1 MTGRRRLFA
10 GLIGTVV
17 LSAAA
22 GWVASAQIR
31 SPAEIAARTAPPVA
45 APIMVPAEQRV
56 VSTDIVTRGTA
67 RFGSPQQ
74 LYLALSLLKADAGVA
89 NRLPLAGTELREG
102 DVVFTTSGRPVFLL
116 TGEQPA
122 FRDLGP
128 GIEGE
133 DVRQLEA
140 ALGRM
145 GFDSGPADGV
155 YDTLTEAAV
164 AAWYKQAGFAAFT
177 ATSAQVAAVHALEVE
192 RNSSRLDVIA
202 ARESVALAEAA
213 FGAAKRARTRALEAS
228 ALLVPTIKAAVARAR
243 ADNDAAAVAVAAR
256 EAVLKALSA
265 APTVIPATPA
275 QIAAAQ
281 ADLAF
286 AKANADVT
294 RLAGVRAV
302 ADAVAIQASTRLA
315 GEVAVADAIANG
327 TPADVAAAQAQADAA
342 NRAAAADVAAAQAQA
357 DAANRSA
364 AAEIAV
370 RQSALDAMRAGTPG
384 TPASGL
390 ELAAAEADLATAR
403 ANVETTRLAGERFV
417 AEAQAADA
425 SSRAGVATSLAT
437 SRADVRAAQRT
448 VDSANAALT
457 VRRTQTNLVEKG
469 LGLAKLRAGIQVPAD
484 EVIFVRS
491 APVRVG
497 GLGLASGARATGPL
511 MTVTDATVA
520 IDGSLR
526 LEEAPLVAPGMRVLI
541 DEPDLGITATGTIG
555 RVADSPG
562 TNGADGFHVY
572 VEVLVDDAP
581 TSLVGASVRMKI
593 PIESTGG
600 SVLAVPISAL
610 TLSADGSSRVQLDRN
625 GKLEFVTVEPGLSA
639 DGFVAVTP
647 LEGTL
652 QAGDL
657 VVIGFEQQG
666 TATP

>member
-192 RNSSRLDVIA
+192 RNSSRLDAIA

-213 FGAAKRARTRALEAS
+213 FDAAKRARTRALEAS

-342 NRAAAADVAAAQAQA
+342 NRAAAA
-357 DAANRSA
+357 
-364 AAEIAV
+364 EIAV

-425 SSRAGVATSLAT
+425 LSRAGVATSLTT

-541 DEPDLGITATGTIG
+541 DEPDLGIAATGTIG